1 MFKYTDAVSFETSKS
16 DWQVDCQ
23 KVLTSTEGTKMS
35 FKKAMEI
42 CLSNTWLN
50 IQSIADR
57 DLDWKWVLNT
67 YRWAWGLFVTAA
79 VLAAVA
85 AATAAS
91 ACRKQIR
98 SFNIFHHL
106 HAKWKHFNKLQKN
119 ILPPVSF
126 YSLIPDWPLQTFLI
140 VGQSWPEEKH
150 QVDFRYL
157 SNGSRASSNAQHVL
171 LMGQI

>member
-106 HAKWKHFNKLQKN
+106 HAKWKHFNKLQKKH
-119 ILPPVSF
+119 LTSC
-126 YSLIPDWPLQTFLI
+126 FLLF
-140 VGQSWPEEKH
+140 SDTWLASPNFF
-150 QVDFRYL
+150 D
-157 SNGSRASSNAQHVL
+157 SRAILAWRETPSRL
-171 LMGQI
+171 